1 MNASTTP
8 QPANHGNSTP
18 GSPRAIIP
26 VRPATGEGAAPSGRP
41 ASLLRRNLR
50 RQNPSR
56 RTFGKNN
63 PSRRTFGKNNPSRR
77 TFGKGN
83 PSRRTFGLYHPSRR
97 TFGVYHP

>member
-41 ASLLRRNLR
+41 ASLLRRTLR
-50 RQNPSR
+50 RQ
-56 RTFGKNN
+56 N